1 MIYSVLPAEGS
12 LLKLIKSMCPYQ
24 WGKSLLALAVN
35 VHKRASVVGDFT
47 YHEEFVYNN
56 MSVGI
61 WNLSWYIRLYGRYF

>member
-47 YHEEFVYNN
+47 YHEEFV
-56 MSVGI
+56 
-61 WNLSWYIRLYGRYF
+61 